1 MVLETEVEK
10 EGGRRSAGW
19 VRGGGLISM
28 HPVFCVKYANKKQN
42 HDPKD
47 VGLSKVPVQTSD
59 CTYRTTNKQQE
70 NNGHQT
76 KPKQ

>member
-10 EGGRRSAGW
+10 ERGRRSAGW
-19 VRGGGLISM
+19 VRGEGLITM

-47 VGLSKVPVQTSD
+47 
-59 CTYRTTNKQQE
+59 
-70 NNGHQT
+70 
-76 KPKQ
+76 

>member
-10 EGGRRSAGW
+10 ERGRRSAGW
-19 VRGGGLISM
+19 VRGEGLITM

-42 HDPKD
+42 HDPKED
-47 VGLSKVPVQTSD
+47 KTRVCQQVPVQTVHTS
-59 CTYRTTNKQQE
+59 NKQQE